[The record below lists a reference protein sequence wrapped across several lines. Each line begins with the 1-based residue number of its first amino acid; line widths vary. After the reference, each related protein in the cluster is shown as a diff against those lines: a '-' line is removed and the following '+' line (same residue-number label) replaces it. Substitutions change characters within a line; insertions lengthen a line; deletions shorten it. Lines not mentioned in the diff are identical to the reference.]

1 MRKKTAKITLTLA
14 TAQILGDFFGR
25 IGFFMTKGAQKPEDA
40 ILELEERI
48 NKLKNETSQ
57 ENLFTKIEELEEQK
71 LNIQKEMYSNLA
83 PYDIVKIARHPL
95 RPPVSDH
102 INLMVDDFIELHGDR
117 NYGDDCAIITGFGKI
132 GGIKALIIGQNK
144 GKTTKERISSN
155 FGMPNPEGY
164 RKALHKMKL
173 AEKFHLPIVTLIDTP
188 GANPDIGAEER
199 GQAHAIAI
207 NIAEMSKLRTPIIC
221 IVIGEGGSGGAL
233 GIGVG
238 DKFSILEYAYCS
250 VISPEGCAAI
260 LWKSKDN
267 SEEAATALRL
277 TAKDLFKLKIVDEI
291 IPEPVGAA
299 HSNPEEMSKILKETI
314 VRYLK
319 ELQTI
324 PIDKLIEKRYQ
335 KYRKIGCFLGEK

>member
-1 MRKKTAKITLTLA
+1 
-14 TAQILGDFFGR
+14 
-25 IGFFMTKGAQKPEDA
+25 MTKGSQKPEDA
-40 ILELEERI
+40 VLELEQQIE
-48 NKLKNETSQ
+48 KLKNDTTQ
-57 ENLFTKIEELEEQK
+57 ENTHSEIKKLEEQK
-71 LNIQKEMYSNLA
+71 LNLLKEMYSNPT
-83 PYDIVKIARHPL
+83 PYQIVKIARHPL

-102 INLMVDDFIELHGDR
+102 INLMVDDFVELHGDR
-117 NYGDDCAIITGFGKI
+117 NYGDDTAIITGFGKI
-132 GGIKALIIGQNK
+132 GGKKVLIIGQHK
-144 GKTTKERISSN
+144 GKTTKERIASN

-188 GANPDIGAEER
+188 GANPDVGAEER
-199 GQAHAIAI
+199 GQAHAIAT

-238 DKFSILEYAYCS
+238 DKFSILKYAYCS

-260 LWKSKDN
+260 LWKSKDYAEDA
-267 SEEAATALRL
+267 SIALKL

-291 IPEPVGAA
+291 IPEPMGAA
-299 HSNPEEMSKILKETI
+299 HSNPNEMSKILKETI
-314 VRYLK
+314 VRYIE
-319 ELQTI
+319 ELQAI

-335 KYRKIGCFLGEK
+335 KYRKIGRFLGEK

>member
-1 MRKKTAKITLTLA
+1 
-14 TAQILGDFFGR
+14 
-25 IGFFMTKGAQKPEDA
+25 MTKATQKPEDV
-40 ILELEERI
+40 ILELEQRI
-48 NKLKNETSQ
+48 DKLKNDTTQ
-57 ENLFTKIEELEEQK
+57 ENSFPEIEELEKQK
-71 LNIQKEMYSNLA
+71 LNLQKEMYSNLT
-83 PYDIVKIARHPL
+83 PYEIVKIARHPL

-102 INLMVDDFIELHGDR
+102 INLMADDFVELHGDR
-117 NYGDDCAIITGFGKI
+117 NYGDDTAIITGFGNI
-132 GGIKALIIGQNK
+132 GGKKVLIVGQHK
-144 GKTTKERISSN
+144 GKTTKERIASN

-188 GANPDIGAEER
+188 GANPDVGAEER

-260 LWKSKDN
+260 LWKSKDYAEDA
-267 SEEAATALRL
+267 SSALKL

-291 IPEPVGAA
+291 IPEPIGAA
-299 HSNPEEMSKILKETI
+299 HSNPNKMSMILKETI
-314 VRYLK
+314 VRYID
-319 ELQTI
+319 ELQAI

-335 KYRKIGCFLGEK
+335 KYRKIGQFTGGK